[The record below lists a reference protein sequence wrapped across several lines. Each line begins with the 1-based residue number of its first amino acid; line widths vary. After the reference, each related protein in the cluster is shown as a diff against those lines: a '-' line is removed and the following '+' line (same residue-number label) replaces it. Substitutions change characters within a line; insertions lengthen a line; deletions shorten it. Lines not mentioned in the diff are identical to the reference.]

1 MRRSFAAAV
10 VGACVVAAGGGLVG
24 HHLVIRERLH
34 ERVRAL
40 THGGD
45 PDLGHAALERRPCGG
60 CHEIPGVRG
69 ARGKV
74 GPSLDGI
81 AGRVY
86 IAGRLSNTPENLEA
100 WIVDPQ
106 AIDPKNAMPPTG
118 VSPTEARDM
127 AAYLY
132 TLR

>member
-1 MRRSFAAAV
+1 M
-10 VGACVVAAGGGLVG
+10 
-24 HHLVIRERLH
+24 
-34 ERVRAL
+34 
-40 THGGD
+40 
-45 PDLGHAALERRPCGG
+45 
-60 CHEIPGVRG
+60 RG

-106 AIDPKNAMPPTG
+106 AIDPKNKAASDGLTWLLRPTG
-118 VSPTEARDM
+118 AKET
-127 AAYLY
+127 
-132 TLR
+132 TNK